1 MQIHRHK
8 TKQTI
13 NKSPTIQ
20 SQKNLKQKAPSRDR
34 NTHTQEGARAVCF
47 SMTIPCLTSTERLKS
62 RKSQPSS
69 LLQVTPTGSPFSSG
83 TRQRKSWWETLTDMT
98 RSHLCGMFFLVVT
111 ATTEGTEAESSR
123 EVGATGGRG
132 FSGLSGVLA
141 LPWAVPPLSRLL
153 QVRSVKWE
161 HYLYALEGHFPLQQ
175 CNTSWF

>member
-8 TKQTI
+8 TKQSI

-34 NTHTQEGARAVCF
+34 NTHTQEAAHTICF
-47 SMTIPCLTSTERLKS
+47 SMTIPCLTSAERLKCP
-62 RKSQPSS
+62 KSQPSS

-123 EVGATGGRG
+123 EVGATGWTRVLGPQRG
-132 FSGLSGVLA
+132 PGSALGSPTSLQASPGPVCKVGTLSLHSGGS
-141 LPWAVPPLSRLL
+141 
-153 QVRSVKWE
+153 
-161 HYLYALEGHFPLQQ
+161 FPS
-175 CNTSWF
+175 TTV